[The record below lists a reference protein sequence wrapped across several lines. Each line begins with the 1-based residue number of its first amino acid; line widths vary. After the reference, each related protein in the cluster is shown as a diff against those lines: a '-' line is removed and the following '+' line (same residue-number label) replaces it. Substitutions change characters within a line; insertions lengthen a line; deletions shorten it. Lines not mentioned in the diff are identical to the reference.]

1 MPAWII
7 SGQGR
12 GGYVQEAGHDED
24 VGTAEAANLKLWRS
38 LRNNA
43 SRD

>member
-12 GGYVQEAGHDED
+12 GGYVQEAGRNED
-24 VGTAEAANLKLWRS
+24 AGTAEAANLKR
-38 LRNNA
+38 
-43 SRD
+43 